1 MVLALGPPAA
11 FAFTTLQ
18 TQSDRRPD

>member
-11 FAFTTLQ
+11 FAFATLQ